1 MPVFRVRQLPVDEG
15 RPAPAGLSGL
25 GSAIPHT
32 PSTDPGDRGRMATRT
47 TQRERGGLGLLL
59 LLTPALFLLLLR
71 GLQGDDVLDP
81 CTTPLPWRVASVD
94 PRFGLP
100 PDRVE
105 AAVARAAALW
115 DDAAGR
121 PTFVHDPRDGFP
133 IHFLYDTRQ
142 AEVQERN
149 RRLDTLD
156 PVATRLQ
163 EEQAELEERG
173 ERVAHRGTRL
183 EADARA
189 FTARQEAH
197 NRMVERWNR
206 GGGGTPK
213 ERESLMQEAALLE
226 RTRNDLLR
234 RRESFDTDQQTI
246 LAAVRELQLRID
258 AHNQEAEA
266 FDREFAGG
274 LVESGRFVGLTR
286 NGRVVQREIRIFR
299 FDGEEDLTLV
309 LAHELGHA
317 LGLGHTRGSGGIMT
331 EVAHADG
338 PSGSAPRVGPADHE
352 LLAALCPADG
362 G

>member
-1 MPVFRVRQLPVDEG
+1 
-15 RPAPAGLSGL
+15 
-25 GSAIPHT
+25 
-32 PSTDPGDRGRMATRT
+32 MATPT
-47 TQRERGGLGLLL
+47 THRGIGRLGLLL
-59 LLTPALFLLLLR
+59 LLVPALFLLMR
-71 GLQGDDVLDP
+71 GLQGEEILDP
-81 CTTPLPWRVASVD
+81 CTTPLPWRVATVD

-100 PDRVE
+100 PDKVE

-121 PTFVHDPRDGFP
+121 PTFLHDPRDGFP
-133 IHFLYDTRQ
+133 IHFLFDTRQ

-156 PVATRLQ
+156 PVAARLQ
-163 EEQAELEERG
+163 QEQAELEERG
-173 ERVAHRGTRL
+173 ALVARQGAGL

-197 NRMVERWNR
+197 NRTVERWNR
-206 GGGGTPK
+206 GRGGTPT
-213 ERESLMQEAALLE
+213 EREALLQEATLLE

-234 RRESFDTDQQTI
+234 RRESFDADQQVI
-246 LAAVRELQLRID
+246 LAAIRELQLRID

-299 FDGEEDLTLV
+299 FDGEENLTLV

-338 PSGSAPRVGPADHE
+338 PSGASPRVGPADQA
-352 LLAALCPADG
+352 LLEALCPATG

>member
-1 MPVFRVRQLPVDEG
+1 MAKGNSQWG
-15 RPAPAGLSGL
+15 
-25 GSAIPHT
+25 
-32 PSTDPGDRGRMATRT
+32 RGR
-47 TQRERGGLGLLL
+47 LGLLVL
-59 LLTPALFLLLLR
+59 LAPALFLVMR
-71 GLQGDDVLDP
+71 GLQGGEILDP

-100 PDRVE
+100 PDQVE

-115 DDAAGR
+115 DVAAGR

-133 IHFLYDTRQ
+133 IHFLYDMRQ
-142 AEVQERN
+142 AELQERN
-149 RRLDTLD
+149 RRLGTLD
-156 PVATRLQ
+156 PVATGLQ

-173 ERVAHRGTRL
+173 ELVARQGTRL
-183 EADARA
+183 EGDALA
-189 FTARQEAH
+189 FTRRQEEH
-197 NRMVERWNR
+197 NRTVEQWNR

-213 ERESLMQEAALLE
+213 DREALLQEAALLE

-234 RRESFDTDQQTI
+234 RQESFDADQQVI

-338 PSGSAPRVGPADHE
+338 PSGASPRVGPADQT
-352 LLAALCPADG
+352 LLEALCPADG